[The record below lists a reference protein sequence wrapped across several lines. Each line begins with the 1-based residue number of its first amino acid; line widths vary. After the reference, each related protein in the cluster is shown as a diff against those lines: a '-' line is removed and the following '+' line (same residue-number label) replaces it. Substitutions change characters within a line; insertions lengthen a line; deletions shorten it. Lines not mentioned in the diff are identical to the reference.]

1 VKEFN
6 FYPGIKQVGFHTDMN
21 RTYETS
27 RIRNNTL
34 ELTGVYSDMLIQ
46 TQAQKNWSWNRNYNI
61 KYDLTKSIKMDF
73 VAANTALIVEP
84 RGVIQKEDKDWYE
97 AYKDTVS
104 GNIMKMGESTMYN
117 HQFNASYKLPLDK
130 FPLIDF
136 VSSDVKY
143 SSSFRWDRAPFTQDT
158 LGHRIQ
164 NSRNLNLNATANFE
178 TLYNKVPRLKEVN
191 QGKKDDKKDKGKDA
205 NNPDNKDGFG
215 KDLEKKEKKE
225 KINWVDVSLRFLMMV
240 RNANVTYAKN
250 EGMMLPGYNQRAG
263 MLGQNGQFSA
273 PGLGFAFGQQN
284 TDWQGNLTDRNFA
297 VLMSENGYL
306 VNSPYLN
313 NQYTETATTNWS
325 AKASIE
331 PIKYLK
337 IELTANR
344 QDGRNLSS
352 FFRFNPDSMEYQFQ
366 SPLETGNFSASI
378 NTWST
383 AFARDDKSNGNMSEP
398 FTQLLAYRE
407 VISAR
412 LNEES
417 YQLTNPEPTGFY
429 QGYGGTSQDVVIP
442 AFIAAYTGKSPEEV
456 ALNPFKTS
464 SQPNWKVSY
473 DGFTKLES
481 VKKYFKQFTVNHQYR
496 STISANYV
504 TNLNFA
510 TDAQGRPSAL
520 DANEVPNWIPK
531 QQINTITITESMA
544 PLIGFDMTVKTKK
557 SNDPQVKVEMK
568 RDRTV
573 ALGLSNNQVTENRS
587 NSFVIGTGY
596 KFTEIPNPLAKIKGK
611 KFPLKLAKN
620 TSINLRAD
628 LTMRDNV
635 TMIRKITEKQNQITA
650 GQTLWSLKTSAD
662 MAVSDKLTIRFFYDH
677 QFNKPKISNSFNNTN
692 INTGIAIRF
701 TLNG

>member
-1 VKEFN
+1 
-6 FYPGIKQVGFHTDMN
+6 
-21 RTYETS
+21 
-27 RIRNNTL
+27 
-34 ELTGVYSDMLIQ
+34 
-46 TQAQKNWSWNRNYNI
+46 
-61 KYDLTKSIKMDF
+61 
-73 VAANTALIVEP
+73 
-84 RGVIQKEDKDWYE
+84 
-97 AYKDTVS
+97 
-104 GNIMKMGESTMYN
+104 
-117 HQFNASYKLPLDK
+117 
-130 FPLIDF
+130 
-136 VSSDVKY
+136 
-143 SSSFRWDRAPFTQDT
+143 
-158 LGHRIQ
+158 
-164 NSRNLNLNATANFE
+164 
-178 TLYNKVPRLKEVN
+178 
-191 QGKKDDKKDKGKDA
+191 
-205 NNPDNKDGFG
+205 
-215 KDLEKKEKKE
+215 
-225 KINWVDVSLRFLMMV
+225 
-240 RNANVTYAKN
+240 
-250 EGMMLPGYNQRAG
+250 
-263 MLGQNGQFSA
+263 
-273 PGLGFAFGQQN
+273 
-284 TDWQGNLTDRNFA
+284 
-297 VLMSENGYL
+297 
-306 VNSPYLN
+306 
-313 NQYTETATTNWS
+313 
-325 AKASIE
+325 
-331 PIKYLK
+331 
-337 IELTANR
+337 
-344 QDGRNLSS
+344 
-352 FFRFNPDSMEYQFQ
+352 
-366 SPLETGNFSASI
+366 
-378 NTWST
+378 
-383 AFARDDKSNGNMSEP
+383 MSEP